1 MQTIHLRKGEI
12 IQKDGEL
19 NTRVYFVKSGLLRSY
34 AVDKNGKENIFMF
47 APEGWVIADSNS
59 PETPSALFIDALE
72 DSIVVALPKDLERE
86 KQNIAPLTKRLHVLQ
101 NRILMLISSNAL
113 ERYDHFVE
121 TYPNILQRV
130 PQKMIASF
138 LGMTPETLSTIKSK
152 RYRDKRT

>member
-1 MQTIHLRKGEI
+1 
-12 IQKDGEL
+12 
-19 NTRVYFVKSGLLRSY
+19 
-34 AVDKNGKENIFMF
+34 
-47 APEGWVIADSNS
+47 
-59 PETPSALFIDALE
+59 
-72 DSIVVALPKDLERE
+72 
-86 KQNIAPLTKRLHVLQ
+86 VLQ
-101 NRILMLISSNAL
+101 KRILMLISSNAL